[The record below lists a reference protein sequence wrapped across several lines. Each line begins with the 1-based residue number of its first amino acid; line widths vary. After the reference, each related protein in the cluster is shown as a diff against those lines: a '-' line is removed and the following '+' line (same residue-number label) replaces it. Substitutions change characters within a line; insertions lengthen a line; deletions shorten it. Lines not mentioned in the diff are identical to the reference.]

1 MPTTTATFDARPTVF
16 GDRMIV
22 TGSYSA
28 ASGGA
33 GAVTI
38 SLSGILASID
48 AIIVNPNSLQNQ
60 GVEDGAAADESD
72 AVIMKTIDLAT
83 FSDTTITITPGQAG
97 GTVVAGTFLVIGRR
111 S

>member
-1 MPTTTATFDARPTVF
+1 MANTTTTFDARPTFF

-28 ASGGA
+28 GDGA

-38 SLSGILASID
+38 SVSDLLASID
-48 AIIVNPNSLQNQ
+48 AVIVNPNSLQNQ
-60 GVEDGAAADESD
+60 GIEDGAAADESD